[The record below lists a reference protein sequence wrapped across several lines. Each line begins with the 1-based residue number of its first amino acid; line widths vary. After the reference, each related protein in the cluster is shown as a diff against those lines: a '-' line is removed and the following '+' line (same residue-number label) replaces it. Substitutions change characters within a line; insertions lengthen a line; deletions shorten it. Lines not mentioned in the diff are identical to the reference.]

1 MNRLY
6 PWRYIW
12 IYRLSFFSHF
22 SIELN
27 CSNRLSNLIFTI
39 FSRQEIMIRLNLT
52 SYTYYLALLRSWPLM
67 GIFLMT
73 KKSIHVCSPPSLRSQ
88 TQKKP
93 PFSMVS
99 CAF

>member
-52 SYTYYLALLRSWPLM
+52 SYTYYLALLRSWTLR
-67 GIFLMT
+67 GIFKVFTCALLHPCGLKH
-73 KKSIHVCSPPSLRSQ
+73 KKTHHFQ
-88 TQKKP
+88 W
-93 PFSMVS
+93 
-99 CAF
+99 